1 MDNSTDDP
9 DKVLKIEKRY
19 FKIKKLEFYDGFID
33 KLIGGLRGKNRF
45 MIAKLLKEFESQDK
59 KFKDESNALKKQ
71 ETELLTQKKSLSSED
86 YKKKVSVLRKKNMDF
101 QNKRRGAS
109 NNFIKKKNNARA
121 DLLKALNPILKKYMD
136 ENNIMMIFNEKNV
149 ILANSKVD
157 LTNVIIE
164 LLNKELKSIKLN

>member
-1 MDNSTDDP
+1 MKKIYILFLFLFVVAP
-9 DKVLKIEKRY
+9 YDKAFTQDIYFINLKSVLNDSKAGSGAQE
-19 FKIKKLEFYDGFID
+19 
-33 KLIGGLRGKNRF
+33 
-45 MIAKLLKEFESQDK
+45 KLLKEFESQDK

-86 YKKKVSVLRKKNMDF
+86 YKKKVSALRKKNMDF
-101 QNKRRGAS
+101 QKRRRAAS

-136 ENNIMMIFNEKNV
+136 ENNIMMILNEKNV

-157 LTNVIIE
+157 LTNIIIE

>member
-1 MDNSTDDP
+1 MKKIYILFLFLFVVAP
-9 DKVLKIEKRY
+9 YDKAFTQDIYFINLKSVLNDSKAGSGAQE
-19 FKIKKLEFYDGFID
+19 
-33 KLIGGLRGKNRF
+33 
-45 MIAKLLKEFESQDK
+45 KLLKEFESQDK

-71 ETELLTQKKSLSSED
+71 ETELLTQKKSLSSDD

-101 QNKRRGAS
+101 QNRRRAAS

>member
-1 MDNSTDDP
+1 MKKIYIIIFLFLLTSPVNQAFAQDIYFINLK
-9 DKVLKIEKRY
+9 KVLNESRA
-19 FKIKKLEFYDGFID
+19 GS
-33 KLIGGLRGKNRF
+33 G
-45 MIAKLLKEFESQDK
+45 AQQKLLKEYETQDK

-71 ETELLTQKKSLSSED
+71 ETELIDQKKSLSSED
-86 YKKKVSVLRKKNMDF
+86 YRKKVSALRKKNADF
-101 QNKRRGAS
+101 QNRRRTAS
-109 NNFIKKKNNARA
+109 NNFVKKKNSARA
-121 DLLKALNPILKKYMD
+121 DLLKALNPILQKYMD